1 MRPQARPQAQFRAR
15 VAHRYDASLRRA
27 NNLLAMQ
34 HGMRDGVTE
43 AATALTGRQMVSPEN
58 TLLIPDAGNPGVW
71 SFLWDI
77 TQINSYI

>member
-1 MRPQARPQAQFRAR
+1 
-15 VAHRYDASLRRA
+15 
-27 NNLLAMQ
+27 
-34 HGMRDGVTE
+34 
-43 AATALTGRQMVSPEN
+43 MVSPEN